1 MFGLIGNSVRA
12 AITSLRRTYRYNKLR
27 RMINDLRSYCDECGT
42 DFDVALTLDERD
54 LLIETNKSAFRAAL
68 LKAKDEG
75 NLLPFLA
82 NELGEDGAIS
92 ACFGMVGRNHNPRTD
107 QTIDDVIG
115 RPVGWGDI
123 EMGEGNHTKNI
134 YDLWPDLA
142 EAKAKRMEQALNY
155 AKENRLC
162 NPHYTWSGGRLSPHY
177 SAVEP
182 EAGTELTPE
191 IAEAIGQ
198 LAEKIK
204 AAKAAREEALKSGD
218 LTKEERKEIE
228 DSMKFSGQFKKAIDK
243 PVEAG
248 V

>member
-1 MFGLIGNSVRA
+1 MFRLIGNSVRA

-27 RMINDLRSYCDECGT
+27 RMINELRSYCEECGT

-92 ACFGMVGRNHNPRTD
+92 ACFGMVGQCHNPRCVNGSVENWD
-107 QTIDDVIG
+107 W
-115 RPVGWGDI
+115 P
-123 EMGEGNHTKNI
+123 ECGETPGTKNI
-134 YDLWPDLA
+134 YDLDSDLA
-142 EAKAKRMEQALNY
+142 EAKSRRMEQALNY

-162 NPHYTWSGGRLSPHY
+162 NPHYTWSGGRLSPHC
-177 SAVEP
+177 AVVEP